1 MGGYVML
8 FENYDS
14 IDVIQHLGVQRLY
27 SFDNGYGASIVTG
40 PATYGHKQGLYE
52 IAVLYKGS
60 VCYSTFITD
69 DVIGFATVERCE
81 EVLQLI
87 KDI

>member
-1 MGGYVML
+1 ML

-14 IDVIQHLGVQRLY
+14 KDTIPYLGIQQLY
-27 SFDNGYGASIVTG
+27 SFDNGYGASIITG

-52 IAVLYKGS
+52 IVVLYKGS
-60 VCYSTFITD
+60 ICYDTFITD

-87 KDI
+87 KDL